1 MDKLK
6 IVLCYNNHM
15 AENPSSIEQEIA
27 RLEQQLQ
34 EKKLALGGRETGA
47 KEAIPSDKEILRE
60 IVGEKIQENIPAQPI
75 TPSSD
80 TTTVQPAPAVEPP
93 IYLSPELKDK
103 IQQLINL
110 AFSKSIDEAIQEAA
124 KTNNAAL
131 IDAFHDVIVDE
142 LYNALI
148 ERKKLEKI

>member
-1 MDKLK
+1 M
-6 IVLCYNNHM
+6 VERG
-15 AENPSSIEQEIA
+15 ATIEQEIA

-34 EKKLALGGRETGA
+34 EKKSALSNQENAPQET
-47 KEAIPSDKEILRE
+47 IPSDKEILHE
-60 IVGEKIQENIPAQPI
+60 IVGEKIQEIIPEQPSE
-75 TPSSD
+75 PQ
-80 TTTVQPAPAVEPP
+80 VAVPAQPAPAVEPP
-93 IYLSPELKDK
+93 LYLSSELKDK

-142 LYNALI
+142 LYNTLI
-148 ERKKLEKI
+148 ERKKLEIIK

>member
-1 MDKLK
+1 M
-6 IVLCYNNHM
+6 V
-15 AENPSSIEQEIA
+15 ENSPSIEQEIA

-34 EKKLALGGRETGA
+34 EKKLALGGQETEI
-47 KEAIPSDKEILRE
+47 KEEIPSDKEILHE
-60 IVGEKIQENIPAQPI
+60 IVKEKIRQNLPAAAPSAFGSQP
-75 TPSSD
+75 S
-80 TTTVQPAPAVEPP
+80 QPVAPLVEPP
-93 IYLSPELKDK
+93 SYLNPELKDK
-103 IQQLINL
+103 IQQLVSL
-110 AFSKSIDEAIQEAA
+110 AFNKSIDEAIKEAS

>member
-1 MDKLK
+1 MT
-6 IVLCYNNHM
+6 
-15 AENPSSIEQEIA
+15 ENPSSIEQEIA
-27 RLEQQLQ
+27 LLEQQLQ
-34 EKKLALGGRETGA
+34 EKKSALGGRETGA
-47 KEAIPSDKEILRE
+47 KEAIPSDKEILHE
-60 IVGEKIQENIPAQPI
+60 IVGEKIQETIPEQ
-75 TPSSD
+75 SSEPQ
-80 TTTVQPAPAVEPP
+80 TAVPVQPAPAVEPP

-110 AFSKSIDEAIQEAA
+110 AFSKSIDEAIREAA

-142 LYNALI
+142 LYDALI

>member
-1 MDKLK
+1 M
-6 IVLCYNNHM
+6 V
-15 AENPSSIEQEIA
+15 EGGVTIEQEIA

-34 EKKLALGGRETGA
+34 EKKSALGNQETGTQ
-47 KEAIPSDKEILRE
+47 EIMPSDKEILHE
-60 IVGEKIQENIPAQPI
+60 IVGEKIQEIIPEQPSEPQ
-75 TPSSD
+75 TAVP
-80 TTTVQPAPAVEPP
+80 VQPAPTVEPP

-142 LYNALI
+142 LYNTLI
-148 ERKKLEKI
+148 ERKKLEVIK

>member
-1 MDKLK
+1 
-6 IVLCYNNHM
+6 M

-34 EKKLALGGRETGA
+34 EKKLALGGQETGA
-47 KEAIPSDKEILRE
+47 KEAIPSDKEILHE

-80 TTTVQPAPAVEPP
+80 AASVQPAPVVEPP
-93 IYLSPELKDK
+93 SYLSPELKDK

-110 AFSKSIDEAIQEAA
+110 VFSKSLDEAIKEAS

-142 LYNALI
+142 LYNALV

>member
-1 MDKLK
+1 M
-6 IVLCYNNHM
+6 V
-15 AENPSSIEQEIA
+15 EGGVTIEQEIA
-27 RLEQQLQ
+27 QLEQQLQ
-34 EKKLALGGRETGA
+34 EKKSALNNQESGTQEV
-47 KEAIPSDKEILRE
+47 IPSDKELLHE
-60 IVGEKIQENIPAQPI
+60 IVGEKIQENIPKQGVESQTAVP
-75 TPSSD
+75 
-80 TTTVQPAPAVEPP
+80 VQPAPAVEPP
-93 IYLSPELKDK
+93 LYLSPELKDK

-148 ERKKLEKI
+148 ERNKLEKIK